1 MVLKKVLQSLFF
13 RSFKKNYADIIRKFP
28 VIIPVIFIDLILKS
42 ASISGTFPW
51 LVSFYNQEKQSK
63 FPVSSQINRDCP

>member
-1 MVLKKVLQSLFF
+1 MARKESWQSLFF

-28 VIIPVIFIDLILKS
+28 VIIPWAIIELILKN

-51 LVSFYNQEKQSK
+51 LVSFYNKEKQSK